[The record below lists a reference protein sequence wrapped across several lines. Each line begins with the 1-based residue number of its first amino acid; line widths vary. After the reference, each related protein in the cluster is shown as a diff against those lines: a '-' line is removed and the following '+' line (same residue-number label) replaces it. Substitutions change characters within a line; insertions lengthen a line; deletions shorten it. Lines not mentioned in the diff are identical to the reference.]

1 MRIDKYVWAMR
12 LFKTRSLASKAVKE
26 GKVLLGDDEVKPGKV
41 LNVGNIVKL
50 KSGPVKRSFK
60 VLEFPKSRVGA
71 KLVADHMIE
80 ITSEEDLA
88 LLEEINLQKRT
99 NAYLGIKGRPTKK
112 DRRDLVR
119 AWFTDED

>member
-1 MRIDKYVWAMR
+1 MR

-26 GKVLLGDDEVKPGKV
+26 GKVLLADDEVKAGKV
-41 LNVGNIVKL
+41 LSAGNVVKL
-50 KSGPVKRSFK
+50 KAGPVKRSFK
-60 VLEFPKSRVGA
+60 VLDFPKSRVGA
-71 KLVADHMIE
+71 KLVPDYMVE

-119 AWFTDED
+119 AWFTDEEE